1 MFELLAAFAV
11 SLGFTLLLVR
21 RAKSGAHR
29 FHDHD
34 LSGPQKFHAVPVP
47 RVGGIGIFAGA
58 LAGVAMLWLRQ
69 PKLLAPQRST
79 RTISICDARRFV
91 EVEAIT
97 GARQA
102 SFHQGAA
109 AGVDAA
115 QNAGLEELPQCP
127 GVELESEIV

>member
-1 MFELLAAFAV
+1 MA
-11 SLGFTLLLVR
+11 SR
-21 RAKSGAHR
+21 RAYGQQGEQETGE
-29 FHDHD
+29 HDAERH
-34 LSGPQKFHAVPVP
+34 
-47 RVGGIGIFAGA
+47 GGQ
-58 LAGVAMLWLRQ
+58 L
-69 PKLLAPQRST
+69 KLLAPQRST
-79 RTISICDARRFV
+79 RTIPIGDARRCV

-127 GVELESEIV
+127 VVELESEIV